1 MRFFQNL
8 RFTRSHNFMRSGR
21 SEFIYPTKKL
31 MELQRWDK
39 TGCCFRIV
47 KKLISKVFE
56 GFKGLFWKDAVGS
69 PVINI
74 YYSMSDY

>member
-1 MRFFQNL
+1 
-8 RFTRSHNFMRSGR
+8 MRSGR

-47 KKLISKVFE
+47 KKLISKVL
-56 GFKGLFWKDAVGS
+56 KVSKDCFGKMLLAAQL
-69 PVINI
+69 
-74 YYSMSDY
+74 